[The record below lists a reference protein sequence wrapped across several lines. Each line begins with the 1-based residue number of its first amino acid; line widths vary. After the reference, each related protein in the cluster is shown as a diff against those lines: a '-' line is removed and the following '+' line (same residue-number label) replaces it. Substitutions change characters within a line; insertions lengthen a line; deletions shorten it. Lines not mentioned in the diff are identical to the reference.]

1 MRVVLIK
8 KENKDIDN
16 LKDDE
21 VFEITKITTAGPDA
35 FRLRYRTSN
44 YMKSFYT
51 QKSDQMTSDDVMTW
65 FRHLCQLLLLDDQP
79 YALMQCDFL
88 LMPPTLIAIAKLK
101 DHQDEV
107 DRALRF
113 GLDFISDEP
122 VEVTPKQLGLSSE
135 KPMELETVKF
145 TDFENFTV
153 TRDVEDPEVIQH
165 ICADDDCEEDWWG
178 EEELEEEEYEVRGH
192 SSEARYHQIHY
203 RTGDSSDSDS
213 ETVSDSSST
222 SISSDDETTS
232 DEEYIPPTQ
241 PLTVNYRGVELQL
254 NRRPIRVHIPESR
267 RNLPQNQHLFF
278 DRNGNPIQRHCMTT
292 RSGLRC

>member
-1 MRVVLIK
+1 
-8 KENKDIDN
+8 
-16 LKDDE
+16 
-21 VFEITKITTAGPDA
+21 
-35 FRLRYRTSN
+35 
-44 YMKSFYT
+44 
-51 QKSDQMTSDDVMTW
+51 MTSDDVMTW

-88 LMPPTLIAIAKLK
+88 LMPPTLIAITKLK

-122 VEVTPKQLGLSSE
+122 VEVTPKQSGLSSE

-153 TRDVEDPEVIQH
+153 TRDVEDEEEKPEVIQH
-165 ICADDDCEEDWWG
+165 ICPDEECGDWFG
-178 EEELEEEEYEVRGH
+178 EEELAEEEYEVRGH

-203 RTGDSSDSDS
+203 RTGDSSESESDS

-222 SISSDDETTS
+222 SISSDETTS
-232 DEEYIPPTQ
+232 DEEYIPPAQ
-241 PLTVNYRGVELQL
+241 PLNRGVELQM

-278 DRNGNPIQRHCMTT
+278 DRNGNSIQRHCMTT